1 MKIIATWHPIFKVK
15 CFKWTFGDIKLTL
28 SQMKTCN
35 LEMIRKLAYVDNY
48 YSDHLYN
55 SRVKE
60 LKNWIRVQ
68 FNFLHMSMRISSS
81 KIYWLWTYWLLKIV
95 LKLLKDQWYWLNT
108 ALRQRAFFI
117 KDPRVLQRIIAWSPF
132 KIKQKNKT

>member
-1 MKIIATWHPIFKVK
+1 MNSTFCEDEQFGIILTGWVVNENYCNMTSYFKVK

-28 SQMKTCN
+28 SHMKTCN

-60 LKNWIRVQ
+60 FKN
-68 FNFLHMSMRISSS
+68 
-81 KIYWLWTYWLLKIV
+81 
-95 LKLLKDQWYWLNT
+95 
-108 ALRQRAFFI
+108 
-117 KDPRVLQRIIAWSPF
+117 
-132 KIKQKNKT
+132 